1 MIKQRPVT
9 SQKASRVDALR
20 KLVSDSKSVAV
31 VDYTGLNVAQATQL
45 RQDIKAAGGEMK
57 VEKNT
62 LFKIALKDLGS
73 NIQDL
78 KGLSAFVFA
87 KSDEIAPLKIV
98 ADFIKKN
105 TLLSFKAGLMGDNI
119 LSSAEVTALANTPA
133 RDTSVGKLL
142 FLLSFHTSQLVRTL
156 DAITKKEVTN

>member
-62 LFKIALKDLGS
+62 LFKLAAGLKDLE
-73 NIQDL
+73 L
-78 KGLSAFVFA
+78 AGLSAFVFA
-87 KSDEIAPLKIV
+87 KSDEIAPLKII

-105 TLLSFKAGLMGDNI
+105 TLLSFKAGLMGDKI